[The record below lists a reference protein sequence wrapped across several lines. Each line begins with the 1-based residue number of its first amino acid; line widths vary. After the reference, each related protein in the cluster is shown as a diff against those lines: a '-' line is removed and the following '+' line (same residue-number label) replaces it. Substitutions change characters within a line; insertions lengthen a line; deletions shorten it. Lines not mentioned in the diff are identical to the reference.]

1 MKIGWA
7 TCWILVQVILLCGC
21 GEKNEEKTD
30 GRASVEAAPTSS
42 VPSEVEKAI
51 AEIEKDFASV
61 LPHAVTNWV
70 GAVALAHGTAEKIQ
84 KLPPALRESY
94 GRKMAQAILSVPIDH
109 LPYYDRSRTLYM
121 MWIMVEEIGR
131 YKVGWKFVWELRVM
145 RLRRLREAIEHARKE
160 KNDWYNRSY
169 ITTVSNNLSGY
180 SEFWEE
186 KLAYRVSKSIPPR
199 DHAWMVKEIPEEEY
213 LAIRKRF
220 EEFLGR
226 PIRSYEEIIRAKR
239 ERDRQMNLE
248 EERRKAGPD
257 PDPSDVKVDIGNL

>member
-42 VPSEVEKAI
+42 VPNEAEKAI
-51 AEIEKDFASV
+51 AEIEKDFASA
-61 LPHAVTNWV
+61 LPYAVTNWA
-70 GAVALAHGTAEKIQ
+70 GAVAVARGTLEKIL
-84 KLPPALRESY
+84 KLPSALRESY
-94 GRKMAQAILSVPIDH
+94 ERKMAQAILSVPIDH
-109 LPYYDRSRTLYM
+109 LSYYDRSRSLDS
-121 MWIMVEEIGR
+121 MWDMESEIGR
-131 YKVGWKFVWELRVM
+131 LKVGWKFVWELRIM

-160 KNDWYNRSY
+160 KDDWSNRGY
-169 ITTVSNNLSGY
+169 IKFVSGNLDGY
-180 SEFWEE
+180 SEFWEKE
-186 KLAYRVSKSIPPR
+186 LAYRVSESIPPR
-199 DHAWMVKEIPEEEY
+199 DHAWMVKKIPEEEY

-220 EEFLGR
+220 EGFLGR
-226 PIRSYEEIIRAKR
+226 PIRLYEEIIRAQR

-248 EERRKAGPD
+248 EERRKAGPG

>member
-1 MKIGWA
+1 MKVVWA

-21 GEKNEEKTD
+21 GENGEVESEEHTS
-30 GRASVEAAPTSS
+30 AEVSPTSS
-42 VPSEVEKAI
+42 VPNEVEKAI

-61 LPHAVTNWV
+61 LPHAVTNWS

-84 KLPPALRESY
+84 KLPPALRVPY

-109 LPYYDRSRTLYM
+109 LPYYDRSRSLDM
-121 MWIMVEEIGR
+121 MWDMESEIGR

-160 KNDWYNRSY
+160 KNDWSNRGY
-169 ITTVSNNLSGY
+169 IKFVSGNLDGY
-180 SEFWEE
+180 SEFWEKE
-186 KLAYRVSKSIPPR
+186 LAYRVSNSIPPR
-199 DHAWMVKEIPEEEY
+199 DHAWMVKEIPEDEY

-226 PIRSYEEIIRAKR
+226 PIRSYEEIIRVQR

-248 EERRKAGPD
+248 EERRKAGPG

>member
-51 AEIEKDFASV
+51 AEIEKDFALS
-61 LPHAVTNWV
+61 LPYAATNWT
-70 GAVALAHGTAEKIQ
+70 GCAAVAHGTAEKIQ
-84 KLPPALRESY
+84 KLPPALREPY

-131 YKVGWKFVWELRVM
+131 YKVGWKFVWELRIM
-145 RLRRLREAIEHARKE
+145 RLKRLREAIEHARKE
-160 KNDWYNRSY
+160 KNDWSNRGY
-169 ITTVSNNLSGY
+169 IKFVSGNLDGY

-186 KLAYRVSKSIPPR
+186 KLAYRVSESILPR

-213 LAIRKRF
+213 LAIRKKF

-226 PIRSYEEIIRAKR
+226 PIRTYEEIVRARR
-239 ERDRQMNLE
+239 ERDRRMNLE
-248 EERRKAGPD
+248 EESRKSGPG

>member
-21 GEKNEEKTD
+21 GEKGEVKSEERTS
-30 GRASVEAAPTSS
+30 AEVAPTSS
-42 VPSEVEKAI
+42 VPNEAEKAI
-51 AEIEKDFASV
+51 AEIEKDFALS
-61 LPHAVTNWV
+61 LPYAATNWS
-70 GAVALAHGTAEKIQ
+70 GCAAVAHGTVEKIL
-84 KLPPALRESY
+84 KLPPALREPY

-109 LPYYDRSRTLYM
+109 LSYYARSRSLDM
-121 MWIMVEEIGR
+121 MWDMVGETGR
-131 YKVGWKFVWELRVM
+131 LRIGWKFVWELRIM
-145 RLRRLREAIEHARKE
+145 RLMRLREAIEHARKE
-160 KNDWYNRSY
+160 KNDWYNWSY

-186 KLAYRVSKSIPPR
+186 KLAYRVSESIPPR
-199 DHAWMVKEIPEEEY
+199 DHAWMVKEIPEDEY

-226 PIRSYEEIIRAKR
+226 PIRTYEEIVRARR

-248 EERRKAGPD
+248 EERRKARLG

>member
-1 MKIGWA
+1 MKIRWA
-7 TCWILVQVILLCGC
+7 TCWILVQLILLCGC
-21 GEKNEEKTD
+21 GEKDEVKSE
-30 GRASVEAAPTSS
+30 GRMSTEVASTSS
-42 VPSEVEKAI
+42 VSKEVEKTI
-51 AEIEKDFASV
+51 AEIEKDFASA
-61 LPHAVTNWV
+61 LPYAVTNWA
-70 GAVALAHGTAEKIQ
+70 GAVAVARGTLEKIL
-84 KLPPALRESY
+84 KLPSALREPY
-94 GRKMAQAILSVPIDH
+94 ERKMAQAILSVPIDH
-109 LPYYDRSRTLYM
+109 LSYYDRSRSLDS
-121 MWIMVEEIGR
+121 MWDMESEIGR
-131 YKVGWKFVWELRVM
+131 LKVGWKFVWELRIM

-186 KLAYRVSKSIPPR
+186 KLAYRVSESILPR
-199 DHAWMVKEIPEEEY
+199 DYAWMVKEIPEEEY

-226 PIRSYEEIIRAKR
+226 PIRTYEEIVRARR

-248 EERRKAGPD
+248 EERRKARLG